1 MAEAF
6 VAARAGK
13 EENPATLHL
22 RIPPRESGKGP
33 GFTQRFVRSRERKRV
48 KPARAESVS
57 VKFPTFSCGIGHS
70 TVDTPIAD
78 SKVRRE
84 GEGRVE

>member
-6 VAARAGK
+6 VAACAGK
-13 EENPATLHL
+13 EENPASLYMS
-22 RIPPRESGKGP
+22 IPPREGGKRP

-48 KPARAESVS
+48 KPARVESVS
-57 VKFPTFSCGIGHS
+57 VKFPTFSSGIGHS

-78 SKVRRE
+78 SKVRCE